1 MAGKAGR
8 RVGVRVAQPA
18 LAIHGQ
24 RAQMFKGHLQALL
37 GGVRGPHGRGTE
49 GEGGRFVLLLAAAGR
64 GAGGAPGQ
72 LGAAFLTKLSLEYG
86 HGHPPLGAFT
96 PISQSAV
103 KSAPCSP
110 SWRSWCG

>member
-37 GGVRGPHGRGTE
+37 GGVRSPHGCGTE
-49 GEGGRFVLLLAAAGR
+49 GGREAALFCCLLRLGEGLGVLLGSWGLPFSPNSPLNMGTATH
-64 GAGGAPGQ
+64 PSV
-72 LGAAFLTKLSLEYG
+72 LSPPFLKVL
-86 HGHPPLGAFT
+86 
-96 PISQSAV
+96 
-103 KSAPCSP
+103 
-110 SWRSWCG
+110 